1 MNLKKVACNA
11 GHFFADFC
19 KIWAVSAMD
28 IVFRLKDAILQL
40 KTA

>member
-1 MNLKKVACNA
+1 MQVTS
-11 GHFFADFC
+11 FAEFC
-19 KIWAVSAMD
+19 KIWANSAMD